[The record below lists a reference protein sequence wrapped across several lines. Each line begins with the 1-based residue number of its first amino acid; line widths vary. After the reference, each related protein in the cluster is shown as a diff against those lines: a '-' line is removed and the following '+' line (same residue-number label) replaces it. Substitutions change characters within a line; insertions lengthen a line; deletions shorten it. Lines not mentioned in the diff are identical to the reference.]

1 MKLLLA
7 SLMIVCTLDPA
18 SMAAPFKDSVERSL
32 SAADFDSIQAALD
45 ANSDRMI
52 FVPSGDY
59 LISTKIRIRGERSG
73 LFGHGRIIQQDPNQ
87 PIIEIENARG
97 AEIRDPTLTRLDNAM
112 ETMNE
117 GILAI
122 RCDDFVIE
130 NVKVLDNH
138 TRSASVALRE
148 CKGARISRCLVR
160 NYADGYCENRGQ

>member
-1 MKLLLA
+1 
-7 SLMIVCTLDPA
+7 
-18 SMAAPFKDSVERSL
+18 
-32 SAADFDSIQAALD
+32 
-45 ANSDRMI
+45 
-52 FVPSGDY
+52 
-59 LISTKIRIRGERSG
+59 
-73 LFGHGRIIQQDPNQ
+73 
-87 PIIEIENARG
+87 
-97 AEIRDPTLTRLDNAM
+97 
-112 ETMNE
+112 MNE

>member
-87 PIIEIENARG
+87 P
-97 AEIRDPTLTRLDNAM
+97 TLRSKMLAAPKFVTRHSHAS
-112 ETMNE
+112 T
-117 GILAI
+117 
-122 RCDDFVIE
+122 
-130 NVKVLDNH
+130 
-138 TRSASVALRE
+138 TRW
-148 CKGARISRCLVR
+148 K
-160 NYADGYCENRGQ
+160 Q